1 MTMREINV
9 FAELMLHD
17 RLLKAIDKLGF
28 TQPTPVQQAALP
40 EALAGH
46 DLIVGAETGSGKTL
60 AFVLPM
66 LQHFLDAPAPNTGT
80 RGLILTPTRELAEQ
94 VCQAV
99 KDMAAFT
106 RIGAM
111 TVCGGTGFK
120 EQAAEIRKNPE
131 ILVATPGRLAEHLER
146 QTLDF
151 DDLEFLVLDEADR
164 MLDMGFRD
172 EVIAIVNICRA
183 ERQSMVFSATL
194 THRGVRALLPEV
206 LNEPKELLLNTPQNA
221 QAQIRQQII
230 LADDDKHKERLVEW
244 LLAHESYDKAIIFT
258 NTRDK
263 AQWLA
268 KSLQRQNRRS
278 GVLHGEM
285 SQDER
290 KHVMGLMR
298 SGKINILV
306 ATDVAARGLDI
317 EGLDLVINFDM
328 ARKGDEHLHRVGRTG
343 RQEREGLAICL
354 IAHNEW
360 NLMASIERYLR
371 LAFERRTLKGVEGS
385 YKGPKKVKTSGK
397 AAGKKKK
404 TDSKSGKKPASKT
417 AGKQRQRD
425 SKQVGKRRNDAPRSS
440 AAPGRASLG
449 DGSMPMMKR
458 KPKADH
464 D

>member
-1 MTMREINV
+1 MTMRETDV

-17 RLLKAIDKLGF
+17 RLLKAIDKMGF

-60 AFVLPM
+60 AFVMPM
-66 LQHFLDAPAPNTGT
+66 LQHFLDQPAPNTGT

-106 RIGAM
+106 RITTM

-120 EQAAEIRKNPE
+120 EQAAEMRKNPE
-131 ILVATPGRLAEHLER
+131 ILVATPGRLAEHLDR
-146 QTLDF
+146 QTLDL
-151 DDLEFLVLDEADR
+151 DDLEFLILDEADR

-172 EVIAIVNICRA
+172 EVMAIVNICRP

-206 LNEPKELLLNTPQNA
+206 LNEPRELLLNTPQNA
-221 QAQIRQQII
+221 QASIRQQII
-230 LADDDKHKERLVEW
+230 LADDDKHKERLIEW
-244 LLAHESYDKAIIFT
+244 LLAHEQYDKAIIFT
-258 NTRDK
+258 NTRDR

-285 SQDER
+285 TQDER
-290 KHVMGLMR
+290 KHVMSLMR

-317 EGLDLVINFDM
+317 DGLDLVINFDM

-371 LAFERRTLKGVEGS
+371 LTFERRTLKGLEGS
-385 YKGPKKVKTSGK
+385 YKGPKKVKASGK
-397 AAGKKKK
+397 AAGVKKKK
-404 TDSKSGKKPASKT
+404 TDTKSGKKAT
-417 AGKQRQRD
+417 AKAAPKQRQRD
-425 SKQVGKRRNDAPRSS
+425 RKQVGKRRTSAPSM
-440 AAPGRASLG
+440 G
-449 DGSMPMMKR
+449 DGFQPMKR
-458 KPKADH
+458 KSSD
-464 D
+464 

>member
-1 MTMREINV
+1 
-9 FAELMLHD
+9 MLHD

-28 TQPTPVQQAALP
+28 TQPTAVQQAALP
-40 EALAGH
+40 LALEGR

-66 LQHFLDAPAPNTGT
+66 LQHFLDQPSPNTGT

-94 VCQAV
+94 VCQSIR
-99 KDMAAFT
+99 DLAAFT
-106 RIGAM
+106 RIGTM
-111 TVCGGTGFK
+111 TVCGGTSFK
-120 EQAAEIRKNPE
+120 EQAAAMRKNPE
-131 ILVATPGRLAEHLER
+131 VLVATPGRLMEHLER
-146 QTLDF
+146 ETLDF
-151 DDLEFLVLDEADR
+151 GDLEFLILDEADR

-172 EVIAIVNICRA
+172 EVLAITGICRQ

-194 THRGVRALLPEV
+194 THPGVRELLPQI
-206 LNEPKELLLNTPQNA
+206 LNEPEELLLNTPQNA
-221 QAQIRQQII
+221 QANIQQQII
-230 LADDDKHKERLVEW
+230 LADDDNHKERLLDW
-244 LLAHESYDKAIIFT
+244 LLANEHYDKAIIFT
-258 NTRDK
+258 NTRIK

-268 KSLQRQNRRS
+268 RNLQRKNRRS

-343 RQEREGLAICL
+343 RQDKAGLAICL
-354 IAHNEW
+354 IDHTEW

-371 LAFERRTLKGVEGS
+371 ISFERRTLKGLEGH
-385 YKGPKKVKTSGK
+385 YKGPKKLKASGK
-397 AAGKKKK
+397 AAGTKKKK
-404 TDSKSGKKPASKT
+404 ADPKSGKRPAGK
-417 AGKQRQRD
+417 ANGKQRLRD
-425 SKQVGKRRNDAPRSS
+425 RKQTGKRRSS
-440 AAPGRASLG
+440 APKPPADLADGFMPLKKKRPSG
-449 DGSMPMMKR
+449 DS
-458 KPKADH
+458 
-464 D
+464 

>member
-1 MTMREINV
+1 MIMRDNTV
-9 FAELMLHD
+9 FAELMLHE

-28 TQPTPVQQAALP
+28 KRPTPVQAAALP

-60 AFVLPM
+60 AFVAPM
-66 LQHFLDAPAPNTGT
+66 LQHFLDISAPNTGT

-99 KDMAAFT
+99 KDIAAFT
-106 RIGAM
+106 RINAM

-146 QTLDF
+146 NTLDL

-172 EVIAIVNICRA
+172 EVLAIVQLCRPQ
-183 ERQSMVFSATL
+183 RQSMVFSATL
-194 THRGVRALLPEV
+194 THRGVREILPQV
-206 LNEPKELLLNTPQNA
+206 LNAPKELLLNTPQNA
-221 QAQIRQQII
+221 QASIRQQII

-244 LLAHESYDKAIIFT
+244 LLAHETYDKAIIFT

-285 SQDER
+285 TQDER
-290 KHVMGLMR
+290 KHVMELMR
-298 SGKINILV
+298 SGKINVLV

-328 ARKGDEHLHRVGRTG
+328 ARKGDEHVHRVGRTG

-371 LAFERRTLKGVEGS
+371 IEFERRTIKGVEGQ
-385 YKGPKKVKTSGK
+385 YKGPKKVKASGK
-397 AAGKKKK
+397 AAGSKKKK
-404 TDSKSGKKPASKT
+404 TDVKRAKST
-417 AGKQRQRD
+417 AGKPR
-425 SKQVGKRRNDAPRSS
+425 SKQRVRDRKDQGKRRSDGARPAP
-440 AAPGRASLG
+440 SLG
-449 DGSMPMMKR
+449 DGSMPLMKKR
-458 KPKADH
+458 SDR
-464 D
+464 

>member
-1 MTMREINV
+1 MIMRDFTV
-9 FAELMLHD
+9 FAELMLHE

-28 TQPTPVQQAALP
+28 TQPTPVQLETLP

-60 AFVLPM
+60 AFVAPM
-66 LQHFLDAPAPNTGT
+66 LQHFLDTPSPNTGT

-94 VCQAV
+94 VCQSV
-99 KDMAAFT
+99 KDLGAFT
-106 RIGAM
+106 RVNVM

-131 ILVATPGRLAEHLER
+131 VLVATPGRLAEHLER
-146 QTLDF
+146 QTLDL

-172 EVIAIVNICRA
+172 EVMAIVNICRPQ
-183 ERQSMVFSATL
+183 RQSMVFSATL
-194 THRGVRALLPEV
+194 THRGVRELLPQV
-206 LNEPKELLLNTPQNA
+206 LNEPKELLLHTPQDV
-221 QAQIRQQII
+221 QASIRQQII
-230 LADDDKHKERLVEW
+230 LADDDKHKERLMEW
-244 LLAHESYDKAIIFT
+244 LLANEQYEKAIIFT

-285 SQDER
+285 TQDER

-298 SGKINILV
+298 SGKINIMV

-317 EGLDLVINFDM
+317 DGLDLVINFDM
-328 ARKGDEHLHRVGRTG
+328 ARKGDEHVHRVGRTG
-343 RQEREGLAICL
+343 RQSREGLAVCL
-354 IAHNEW
+354 IAHTEW

-371 LAFERRTLKGVEGS
+371 QTFERRTLKGLEGS
-385 YKGPKKVKTSGK
+385 YKGPKKLKASGK
-397 AAGKKKK
+397 AAGTKKKK
-404 TDSKSGKKPASKT
+404 VDSKTGKKT
-417 AGKQRQRD
+417 ATKSRLRD
-425 SKQVGKRRNDAPRSS
+425 RKQVGKRRSSSEAS
-440 AAPGRASLG
+440 AAPKRTSLG

-458 KPKADH
+458 KPKPEGE
-464 D
+464 

>member
-120 EQAAEIRKNPE
+120 EQAAEMRKNPE

-151 DDLEFLVLDEADR
+151 DDLEFLILDEADR

-172 EVIAIVNICRA
+172 EVMAIVDICRA

-221 QAQIRQQII
+221 QEKIRQQII

-244 LLAHESYDKAIIFT
+244 LLAHEDYDKAIIFT

-290 KHVMGLMR
+290 KHVMSLMR

-360 NLMASIERYLR
+360 NLMASIERYLH
-371 LAFERRTLKGVEGS
+371 LAFERRTIKGVEGS
-385 YKGPKKVKTSGK
+385 YKGPKKVKSSGK
-397 AAGKKKK
+397 AAGSRKKKV
-404 TDSKSGKKPASKT
+404 DSKGSKKAAAKLRP
-417 AGKQRQRD
+417 RD
-425 SKQVGKRRNDAPRSS
+425 RKQVGKRRNS
-440 AAPGRASLG
+440 ASGSGDAPGRSSLG

-458 KPKADH
+458 KPKPQED
-464 D
+464 

>member
-120 EQAAEIRKNPE
+120 EQAAEMRKNPE

-172 EVIAIVNICRA
+172 EVMAIVNICRA

-206 LNEPKELLLNTPQNA
+206 LNEPNELLLNTHQTG
-221 QAQIRQQII
+221 QEKIRQQII

-285 SQDER
+285 TQDER

-343 RQEREGLAICL
+343 RQECEGLAICL

-371 LAFERRTLKGVEGS
+371 LTFERRTLKGVEGS
-385 YKGPKKVKTSGK
+385 YKGPKKVKASGK

-404 TDSKSGKKPASKT
+404 PESKGGKKPASKT

>member
-1 MTMREINV
+1 MIMRDNTV
-9 FAELMLHD
+9 FAELMLHE

-28 TQPTPVQQAALP
+28 KRPTPVQAAALP

-60 AFVLPM
+60 AFVAPM
-66 LQHFLDAPAPNTGT
+66 LQHFLDISAPNTGT

-99 KDMAAFT
+99 KDIAAFT
-106 RIGAM
+106 RINAM

-146 QTLDF
+146 NTLDL

-172 EVIAIVNICRA
+172 EVMAIVQLCRPQ
-183 ERQSMVFSATL
+183 RQSMVFSATL
-194 THRGVRALLPEV
+194 THRGVREILPQV

-221 QAQIRQQII
+221 QASIRQQII

-244 LLAHESYDKAIIFT
+244 LLAHETYDKAIIFT

-285 SQDER
+285 TQDER
-290 KHVMGLMR
+290 KHVMELMR
-298 SGKINILV
+298 SGKINVLV

-328 ARKGDEHLHRVGRTG
+328 ARKGDEHVHRVGRTG

-371 LAFERRTLKGVEGS
+371 IEFERRTIKGVEGQ
-385 YKGPKKVKTSGK
+385 YKGPKKVKASGK
-397 AAGKKKK
+397 AAGSKKKK
-404 TDSKSGKKPASKT
+404 TDVKRAKST
-417 AGKQRQRD
+417 AGKPK
-425 SKQVGKRRNDAPRSS
+425 SKQRVRDRKDQGKRRSDSARPAP
-440 AAPGRASLG
+440 SLG
-449 DGSMPMMKR
+449 DGSMPLMKKR
-458 KPKADH
+458 SDR
-464 D
+464 

>member
-1 MTMREINV
+1 
-9 FAELMLHD
+9 MLHD

-28 TQPTPVQQAALP
+28 TQPTGVQQAALP
-40 EALAGH
+40 PALEGR

-66 LQHFLDAPAPNTGT
+66 LQHFLDHPSPNTGT

-94 VCQAV
+94 VCQSV
-99 KDMAAFT
+99 RDLAAFT

-120 EQAAEIRKNPE
+120 EQAAQMRKNPE
-131 ILVATPGRLAEHLER
+131 ILVATPGRLMEHLER

-151 DDLEFLVLDEADR
+151 SDLEFLILDEADR

-172 EVIAIVNICRA
+172 EVLAITGICRK

-194 THRGVRALLPEV
+194 THPGVRELLPQI
-206 LNEPKELLLNTPQNA
+206 LTEPEELLLNTPQNA
-221 QAQIRQQII
+221 QAHIQQQII
-230 LADDDKHKERLVEW
+230 LADDDSHKERLLDW
-244 LLAHESYDKAIIFT
+244 LLANEQYAKAIIFT
-258 NTRDK
+258 NTRLK

-268 KSLQRQNRRS
+268 RNLQRKNRRA

-317 EGLDLVINFDM
+317 QGLDLVVNFDM

-343 RQEREGLAICL
+343 RQDKPGLAICL
-354 IAHNEW
+354 IDHTEW
-360 NLMASIERYLR
+360 NLMASIERYLKIS
-371 LAFERRTLKGVEGS
+371 FERRTLKGLEGR
-385 YKGPKKVKTSGK
+385 YKGPKKLKASGK
-397 AAGKKKK
+397 AAGSKKKK
-404 TDSKSGKKPASKT
+404 ADPKGRKRTAEKAS
-417 AGKQRQRD
+417 GKQRLRD
-425 SKQVGKRRNDAPRSS
+425 RKQVGKRRTSS
-440 AAPGRASLG
+440 RPPANLI
-449 DGSMPMMKR
+449 DGFSPLKKK
-458 KPKADH
+458 KPSDT

>member
-1 MTMREINV
+1 MTMRETNV
-9 FAELMLHD
+9 FAELMLHE
-17 RLLKAIDKLGF
+17 RLLKAIDKMGF
-28 TQPTPVQQAALP
+28 TRPTPVQQAALP

-66 LQHFLDAPAPNTGT
+66 LQHFLELRAPNTGT

-94 VCQAV
+94 VCQAI
-99 KDMAAFT
+99 KDIAGFT
-106 RIGAM
+106 RITTM

-146 QTLDF
+146 QTLDL

-172 EVIAIVNICRA
+172 EVMAIINVCRA

-194 THRGVRALLPEV
+194 THRGVRALLPDV
-206 LNEPKELLLNTPQNA
+206 LRDPKELLLNTPQNA
-221 QAQIRQQII
+221 QNNIRQQII

-244 LLAHESYDKAIIFT
+244 LLAHEEYEKAIIFT

-268 KSLQRQNRRS
+268 NSLQRQNRRS

-298 SGKINILV
+298 AGKINILV

-343 RQEREGLAICL
+343 RQERDGLAICL

-371 LAFERRTLKGVEGS
+371 LEFERRSIKGVEGS

-397 AAGKKKK
+397 AAGSRKKKV
-404 TDSKSGKKPASKT
+404 DRKS
-417 AGKQRQRD
+417 AGKGNTKVRQRD
-425 SKQVGKRRNDAPRSS
+425 RKQVGQRRSDGASRTPAADNRS
-440 AAPGRASLG
+440 SLG
-449 DGSMPMMKR
+449 DGSMPMMRR
-458 KPKADH
+458 KPADKT
-464 D
+464 

>member
-17 RLLKAIDKLGF
+17 RLLKAIDQLGF

-60 AFVLPM
+60 AFVIPM
-66 LQHFLDAPAPNTGT
+66 LQHFLDQPAPNTGT

-106 RIGAM
+106 RIGVM

-172 EVIAIVNICRA
+172 EVMAIINVCRPD
-183 ERQSMVFSATL
+183 RQSMVFSATL
-194 THRGVRALLPEV
+194 NHRGVRALLPEV
-206 LNEPKELLLNTPQNA
+206 LKEPKELMLNTHQTGQEN
-221 QAQIRQQII
+221 IRQQII

-244 LLAHESYDKAIIFT
+244 LLAHETFEKAIIFT

-298 SGKINILV
+298 AGTINILV

-317 EGLDLVINFDM
+317 QGLDLVINFDM

-354 IAHNEW
+354 IDHNEW
-360 NLMASIERYLR
+360 NLMAGIERYLR
-371 LAFERRTLKGVEGS
+371 LEFERRTLKGVEGS
-385 YKGPKKVKTSGK
+385 YRGPKKVKASGK
-397 AAGKKKK
+397 AAGSKKKK
-404 TDSKSGKKPASKT
+404 VDKKLAGKSGSKV
-417 AGKQRQRD
+417 RERD
-425 SKQVGKRRNDAPRSS
+425 RKQVGKRRDGAD
-440 AAPGRASLG
+440 GRGKATATPSLG
-449 DGSMPMMKR
+449 DGSLPLMKR
-458 KPKADH
+458 KPKPAAE
-464 D
+464 

>member
-1 MTMREINV
+1 
-9 FAELMLHD
+9 MLHD
-17 RLLKAIDKLGF
+17 RLLKAIDQLGF

-40 EALAGH
+40 PAMEGH
-46 DLIVGAETGSGKTL
+46 DLMVGAETGSGKTL
-60 AFVLPM
+60 AFVVPM
-66 LQHFLDAPAPNTGT
+66 LQHFLDRPAPNIGT

-94 VCQAV
+94 VCEAV
-99 KDMAAFT
+99 KSMAAFT
-106 RIGAM
+106 RIGCM

-120 EQAAEIRKNPE
+120 EQAAEIRRNPE

-146 QTLDF
+146 RTLDF

-172 EVIAIVNICRA
+172 EVMAIVDICRP

-194 THRGVRALLPEV
+194 THPGVRALLPQV

-221 QAQIRQQII
+221 QERIRQQII

-244 LLAHESYDKAIIFT
+244 LLAHEQYDKAIIFT

-317 EGLDLVINFDM
+317 DGLDLVINFDM

-371 LAFERRTLKGVEGS
+371 LEFERRTLKGVEGS
-385 YKGPKKVKTSGK
+385 YKGPRKVKASGK
-397 AAGKKKK
+397 AAGNKKRKPDTK
-404 TDSKSGKKPASKT
+404 GSKDTKGGKKGVRP
-417 AGKQRQRD
+417 AGKQRTTDR
-425 SKQVGKRRNDAPRSS
+425 KQTGKRRGSDAASS
-440 AAPGRASLG
+440 SLG
-449 DGSMPMMKR
+449 DGSMPMMKK
-458 KPKADH
+458 KPR
-464 D
+464 